1 MDWGDSGRLLAISSP
16 VLRFDAIDT
25 LYRDGDRRR
34 LEYTCAA
41 CGEPFPFAW
50 DRVTGR
56 EKGEVPSIACSSCG
70 VEHGEPERR
79 KMLRTGR
86 WVAQRDEPTD
96 EDVISFSL
104 SWLDSGRG
112 TLDQV
117 VREWRRA
124 RRAVERGDREGLKAF
139 RNVVLG
145 LPGEAGAVDVDRL
158 YELRLRDRDVS
169 AIEQVT
175 AGVDVQDD
183 RVVYVVIG
191 FTPGNTDAH
200 VLDFGVTLGD
210 PRDGEVWAALA
221 SQLSVPFAGLPVSIV
236 RVDAGFL
243 TSDVRRECSRRRWWI
258 PAVGRAGEGKPLAK
272 RISAASGLATVG
284 KDNAASWWSGR
295 AASGNVHLPREI
307 TRPEIAEMCAAEAL
321 TATGGKLA
329 WKRIEGRSNHLFDA
343 SLYAIHSRH
352 FRPLTARRRAAY
364 GW

>member
-1 MDWGDSGRLLAISSP
+1 MRANLRPTDGPDAGEALRLERWQAGLLRAIDRERKPIVAVRAASQLGKTLLMVGVGLRAALDGRGCLVASATDVSIRDLARRLEATVDGSPDILEHFPRPKSGPGSRGTGWNLRQSDTGGWLGLAAAGSASQLASRTAAVAIADEIARWPGRVRSGEGSPLALLRARLMDWGDSGRLLAISSP

-41 CGEPFPFAW
+41 CGEPFTFAW
-50 DRVTGR
+50 ERVTGR
-56 EKGEVPSIACSSCG
+56 EKSEVPSIACSSCG

-104 SWLDSGRG
+104 SRLDSGRA

-169 AIEQVT
+169 ARSARPPWSVF
-175 AGVDVQDD
+175 
-183 RVVYVVIG
+183 RV
-191 FTPGNTDAH
+191 
-200 VLDFGVTLGD
+200 
-210 PRDGEVWAALA
+210 EVEVKAA
-221 SQLSVPFAGLPVSIV
+221 
-236 RVDAGFL
+236 
-243 TSDVRRECSRRRWWI
+243 
-258 PAVGRAGEGKPLAK
+258 
-272 RISAASGLATVG
+272 
-284 KDNAASWWSGR
+284 
-295 AASGNVHLPREI
+295 
-307 TRPEIAEMCAAEAL
+307 
-321 TATGGKLA
+321 
-329 WKRIEGRSNHLFDA
+329 
-343 SLYAIHSRH
+343 
-352 FRPLTARRRAAY
+352 
-364 GW
+364 